1 MWLVIIP
8 VWILIGISMF
18 IIIKL
23 ALGGSITGED
33 VPLLILFAFLGFI
46 AIVMLF
52 LYFVFGEN
60 LDFSKIFQKER
71 K

>member
-52 LYFVFGEN
+52 LYFIFGEN